1 MLGFV
6 LGDMYCQTS
15 GQRLPPR
22 LGKSFP
28 IPADY
33 RLRGRVSAAIM
44 TIESLLDTPYPQK
57 QFRDLVFGAFIERQ
71 RRLFGEHVIVAR
83 MEGEEGLE
91 LSIDLSFVS
100 TAVPVGLLAIS
111 EELALATAP
120 RPKKSHPHYE
130 ALCKAI
136 DCMVMLMF
144 YGKVIR
150 QRNTVLENIG
160 HQFGY
165 QPAATLT
172 ARVGKVGEDD
182 YDAFM
187 VNIMTCIAHSNSLKE
202 ALENAI
208 DNATNNGVVGNG
220 NGSFPYTAGVRFTYQ
235 ADRPKGQRITR
246 LEWEAA
252 PGQWQAVNAEQVY
265 RGVSSAY
272 TASGKEGYTALART
286 LTQHNQELGITL
298 ADAFIRWARHLPTL
312 EAQPP
317 LLEYFS

>member
-172 ARVGKVGEDD
+172 ARVGKGGEDD

-202 ALENAI
+202 ALENASRMGI
-208 DNATNNGVVGNG
+208 QEPAFFCIVGSIASTLWGV
-220 NGSFPYTAGVRFTYQ
+220 PRQWAYQ
-235 ADRPKGQRITR
+235 ASQLIHRSHHHYIQNLLRCETRAGRRHINLEPPK
-246 LEWEAA
+246 
-252 PGQWQAVNAEQVY
+252 
-265 RGVSSAY
+265 
-272 TASGKEGYTALART
+272 
-286 LTQHNQELGITL
+286 
-298 ADAFIRWARHLPTL
+298 
-312 EAQPP
+312 PP
-317 LLEYFS
+317 LFAPIRQQVVRLFKGAH

>member
-172 ARVGKVGEDD
+172 ARVGKGGEDD

-202 ALENAI
+202 ALENASRMGI
-208 DNATNNGVVGNG
+208 
-220 NGSFPYTAGVRFTYQ
+220 
-235 ADRPKGQRITR
+235 
-246 LEWEAA
+246 
-252 PGQWQAVNAEQVY
+252 
-265 RGVSSAY
+265 
-272 TASGKEGYTALART
+272 
-286 LTQHNQELGITL
+286 QEP
-298 ADAFIRWARHLPTL
+298 AFFCI
-312 EAQPP
+312 
-317 LLEYFS
+317 

>member
-1 MLGFV
+1 
-6 LGDMYCQTS
+6 
-15 GQRLPPR
+15 
-22 LGKSFP
+22 
-28 IPADY
+28 
-33 RLRGRVSAAIM
+33 M

-172 ARVGKVGEDD
+172 ARVGKGGEDD

-202 ALENAI
+202 ALENASRMGI
-208 DNATNNGVVGNG
+208 QEPAFFCIVGAIASTLWGV
-220 NGSFPYTAGVRFTYQ
+220 PRQWAYQ
-235 ADRPKGQRITR
+235 ASQLIHRSHHHYIQNLLRCETR
-246 LEWEAA
+246 A
-252 PGQWQAVNAEQVY
+252 G
-265 RGVSSAY
+265 R
-272 TASGKEGYTALART
+272 R
-286 LTQHNQELGITL
+286 HITL
-298 ADAFIRWARHLPTL
+298 EPPK
-312 EAQPP
+312 PP
-317 LLEYFS
+317 LFAPIRQQVVRLFKGAH